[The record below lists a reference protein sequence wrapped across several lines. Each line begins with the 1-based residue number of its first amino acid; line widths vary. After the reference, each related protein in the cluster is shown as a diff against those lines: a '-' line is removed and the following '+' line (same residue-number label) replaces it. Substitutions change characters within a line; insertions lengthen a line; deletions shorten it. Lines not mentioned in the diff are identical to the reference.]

1 MKRSYIVIPEG
12 TAVVKVEASSPHFA
26 ASKALHGKGARVTM
40 TAATVAAE
48 SAATAVAEESPTVIA
63 GQLCWGEDGL
73 TIERA
78 APLG

>member
-1 MKRSYIVIPEG
+1 
-12 TAVVKVEASSPHFA
+12 
-26 ASKALHGKGARVTM
+26 
-40 TAATVAAE
+40 
-48 SAATAVAEESPTVIA
+48 VAEESPTVIA